1 MLGVLGL
8 GALRRRRLVS
18 RLDGLRRAAWVTTAQ
33 QGNGSAMGQAREET
47 EIRARTRVRRAAVVL
62 LGESIGGT
70 FACFDAA
77 RAGEVEAGIHDM
89 RVAAKRLR
97 ERMRLFQPVYRRRE
111 FQAALGRIDELND
124 VLGAVRDTDVL
135 GEQLGV
141 LAGSS
146 PVVDA
151 LCAPL
156 WSDRQGH
163 QARLNAFLDALAGDS
178 FAGGLQLL
186 VREARHSAKHAVAS
200 QTCRRFA
207 RIEIG
212 VRLSKAQ
219 RRVSEVSGE
228 EDATGLHRLRVANKH
243 LRYAM
248 EPFLPIFGKGL
259 QTAHKRVCE
268 LHSVLGDLHDWDVL
282 SARLAKW
289 ARKAAEPGQLEP
301 LQQATVEQR
310 ARCYQQVAALLG
322 EGGQPICYRQIA
334 EAID

>member
-1 MLGVLGL
+1 M
-8 GALRRRRLVS
+8 RRGRQVS
-18 RLDGLRRAAWVTTAQ
+18 RLNGLRRVARVTTAH
-33 QGNGSAMGQAREET
+33 QGNGSAMGQAREEA

-62 LGESIGGT
+62 LGESVGGT

-111 FQAALGRIDELND
+111 FQAALARIDELND

-141 LAGSS
+141 LAGTS
-146 PVVDA
+146 PIVDT
-151 LCAPL
+151 LCGPL
-156 WSDRQGH
+156 WSDRQGQ
-163 QARLNAFLDALAGDS
+163 QARLNAFLDALASED
-178 FAGGLQLL
+178 FATGLQTL

-219 RRVSEVSGE
+219 MRVSEVAGE

-268 LHSVLGDLHDWDVL
+268 LHGVLGDLHDWDVL
-282 SARLAKW
+282 SARLGKW
-289 ARKAAEPGQLEP
+289 ARKAADPAELD
-301 LQQATVEQR
+301 LLRQATVPQR
-310 ARCYQQVAALLG
+310 AHCYVQVAALLG
-322 EGGQPICYRQIA
+322 EGGQPMCYRQIA